1 MAAVATRPKNT
12 DWAADDEEQCTCGQL
27 ARGGKGF
34 AAHHTV
40 VELPEPSETTDSS
53 TGITTIISYKK
64 DEQGRTVKVSVDS

>member
-1 MAAVATRPKNT
+1 LL
-12 DWAADDEEQCTCGQL
+12 EET
-27 ARGGKGF
+27 KGL